1 MTTPQAKCQYA
12 CIFLKGVSLPLDPK
26 THEASIH
33 GNYPFESTCQKK
45 SNKLYQ
51 RPKNLFLNV
60 CQRSSSW
67 SWIVCGAFVEKVF
80 FSCLEALSAP
90 TSFFEDG
97 QQRSIVKAWKLET
110 CLTTTTAQTRPRSDY
125 DFVSAT
131 RQLAEGWKTRSVQQA
146 TEQQNKTFALDASF
160 VRFA

>member
-1 MTTPQAKCQYA
+1 MKQVYTAITRSRVLVRKNPTNFTNVQ
-12 CIFLKGVSLPLDPK
+12 K
-26 THEASIH
+26 TS
-33 GNYPFESTCQKK
+33 
-45 SNKLYQ
+45 
-51 RPKNLFLNV
+51 KNLFLNV

-110 CLTTTTAQTRPRSDY
+110 CLTTTTAQTRPRSGY